1 MCTEALFVIAKICK
15 QPKYPSTYDWI
26 KKMGYVYMCTHTH
39 TMEYY
44 LTIKNNEI
52 LLFSE
57 TWMDLE
63 GIMLSEISQ
72 TEKDRCCLI
81 SLLLLLLLNPFS
93 LVQLCVTP

>member
-1 MCTEALFVIAKICK
+1 
-15 QPKYPSTYDWI
+15 
-26 KKMGYVYMCTHTH
+26 
-39 TMEYY
+39 MEYY